1 MELQLAFDQSQD
13 LVLGEEESLRDL
25 QGLRQTAEAE
35 LDKARRIIEA
45 EARIDDHEI
54 SAWVAQQAS
63 IVGRVV
69 EQIQIPAQNRS
80 AFEAAYPELLG
91 AFVSE
96 NFEALSLES
105 MPSGLRVVS
114 VEYLDAL
121 PEQIKK
127 VDAFQFTSHEGYT
140 ESGLRFGPG
149 WVERVVG
156 RATGILDLKSRLPDL
171 EQNHLNISRQ
181 VADLDEQLRES
192 LNARDSAQ
200 DRLRIQSDFLQ
211 ALEKESVQLSNRLAG
226 IEARD
231 QEIITSR
238 ERLEREKRTLL
249 DAREHAQVEHREL
262 DQQTSEITQLQVSLK
277 EQINPLNQSLDNH
290 KAELGKLRDERNI
303 LMNTRSDLRVE
314 IERLS
319 GIKSEQISR

>member
-1 MELQLAFDQSQD
+1 M
-13 LVLGEEESLRDL
+13 
-25 QGLRQTAEAE
+25 
-35 LDKARRIIEA
+35 
-45 EARIDDHEI
+45 
-54 SAWVAQQAS
+54 
-63 IVGRVV
+63 
-69 EQIQIPAQNRS
+69 
-80 AFEAAYPELLG
+80 
-91 AFVSE
+91 
-96 NFEALSLES
+96 
-105 MPSGLRVVS
+105 VS
-114 VEYLDAL
+114 VEYLNAL

-149 WVERVVG
+149 WVERVIG

-171 EQNHLNISRQ
+171 EQNYLNISRQ
-181 VADLDEQLRES
+181 VADLDEHLRES
-192 LNARDSAQ
+192 LNTRDLAQ
-200 DRLRIQSDFLQ
+200 DRLRIQSELLQ

-226 IEARD
+226 LEARD

-249 DAREHAQVEHREL
+249 DAREHAQVEHCEL
-262 DQQTSEITQLQVSLK
+262 DQQTSEIIQLQVSIQ

-290 KAELGKLRDERNI
+290 KAELGKLRDERNK

-319 GIKSEQISR
+319 GIEIRADKQIERLESQLSSLYRELEALKENSESLTQSPGVSDEELKAAVAKSQGAGARASVGPTNT